1 MTSKILKSIL
11 IVAISV
17 LLITVIVIT
26 GVLYQYFGNV
36 QNLKEE
42 KAH

>member
-36 QNLKEE
+36 Q
-42 KAH
+42 KA